1 MLKLEIAL
9 IICALLLVL
18 VSVYILW
25 FKKNKQ
31 TSSLDLDNKFYNFS
45 QNHID
50 QDVQAV
56 LTINYIDFDFSYKKK
71 KNKEV
76 KAAINFI
83 RDSLIIM
90 KSSKYGDIVQ
100 SRFNEIIAKLN
111 TLLDLTTLSI
121 MQVKEIE
128 RELQYYKS
136 ELQR

>member
-31 TSSLDLDNKFYNFS
+31 TSNLDLDNKFYNFS